1 MIQIELPCCGAIA
14 DLEPEAVTVRCEAC
28 SIEHLL
34 APDACLAASDGARVD
49 ATVDAASA
57 PVPARVAVLAA

>member
-14 DLEPEAVTVRCEAC
+14 DLEPEAATVRCEDC

-34 APDACLAASDGARVD
+34 APDARLVPAEGRPVAGAA
-49 ATVDAASA
+49 A
-57 PVPARVAVLAA
+57 PAPARVVVLAA